1 MPVTFRDIEQ
11 AHQRIKP
18 HIHETPVMSSEQ
30 VNKLFGCELSFKA
43 ENLQKVGAFKARGG
57 CNALYSMDAADL
69 KRGVI
74 THSSGNHGAA
84 LAWAAAL
91 RGTECTVV
99 MPSNAPIVKKAAVAG
114 YGATVI
120 ECLPTMEA
128 REGTVAEQI
137 EARGCLLVHPYDNDQ
152 IIAGQGTA
160 ALELL
165 RQCQTDALPDII
177 MAPVGGGGLLS
188 GTAIA
193 AKAWADKTGK
203 TIQVIGAEPAG
214 ASDAWQGFKS
224 GVRVAEQTPKTIAD
238 GLRSTVGVRNFDIM
252 YQQVDDILL
261 ASEESIVKAMRL
273 IWMRLKIIVEPSS
286 AVCLAAIMENP
297 ELFYG
302 KRVAIIL
309 SGGNVDLDALPW

>member
-99 MPSNAPIVKKAAVAG
+99 MPSNAPIVKKAAVA
-114 YGATVI
+114 A
-120 ECLPTMEA
+120 
-128 REGTVAEQI
+128 
-137 EARGCLLVHPYDNDQ
+137 
-152 IIAGQGTA
+152 
-160 ALELL
+160 
-165 RQCQTDALPDII
+165 
-177 MAPVGGGGLLS
+177 
-188 GTAIA
+188 
-193 AKAWADKTGK
+193 
-203 TIQVIGAEPAG
+203 
-214 ASDAWQGFKS
+214 F
-224 GVRVAEQTPKTIAD
+224 
-238 GLRSTVGVRNFDIM
+238 
-252 YQQVDDILL
+252 
-261 ASEESIVKAMRL
+261 
-273 IWMRLKIIVEPSS
+273 
-286 AVCLAAIMENP
+286 
-297 ELFYG
+297 
-302 KRVAIIL
+302 
-309 SGGNVDLDALPW
+309 

>member
-1 MPVTFRDIEQ
+1 
-11 AHQRIKP
+11 
-18 HIHETPVMSSEQ
+18 
-30 VNKLFGCELSFKA
+30 
-43 ENLQKVGAFKARGG
+43 
-57 CNALYSMDAADL
+57 
-69 KRGVI
+69 
-74 THSSGNHGAA
+74 
-84 LAWAAAL
+84 
-91 RGTECTVV
+91 
-99 MPSNAPIVKKAAVAG
+99 
-114 YGATVI
+114 
-120 ECLPTMEA
+120 
-128 REGTVAEQI
+128 
-137 EARGCLLVHPYDNDQ
+137 
-152 IIAGQGTA
+152 
-160 ALELL
+160 
-165 RQCQTDALPDII
+165 LPDII